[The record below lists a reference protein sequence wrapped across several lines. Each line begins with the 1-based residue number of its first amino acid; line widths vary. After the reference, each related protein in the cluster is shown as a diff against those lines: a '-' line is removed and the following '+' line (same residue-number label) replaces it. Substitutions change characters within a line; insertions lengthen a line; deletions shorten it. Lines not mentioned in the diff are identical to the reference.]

1 MYYTCV
7 HARIHLDKSSS
18 SSTASE
24 GTSTAQDVCVGT
36 TTSCHHGTAAI
47 GSAARAL
54 SVPRARSTGAPGYV
68 RVYSCRHARA
78 CVSLEPTY
86 PTNDICLHFQP
97 MRRLFV
103 YAFPRK
109 LGLFRVRGEK
119 QTHLE
124 MFWNSVEMPQVPV
137 LVGTSRLEFP
147 WDPFVPVA
155 ISVEKY
161 LLEAFPGRAVIVPSI
176 QRCLR

>member
-54 SVPRARSTGAPGYV
+54 STRPARSINRRARLRVCTLSCT
-68 RVYSCRHARA
+68 VYSCRHARA

-124 MFWNSVEMPQVPV
+124 MLWNSIEMPRVRKFLDWNFHGPLRPGCDFRREVP
-137 LVGTSRLEFP
+137 T
-147 WDPFVPVA
+147 
-155 ISVEKY
+155 
-161 LLEAFPGRAVIVPSI
+161 
-176 QRCLR
+176 